1 MKTRR
6 YTGAA
11 VQRRAIGANDTY
23 RANNQQ
29 LAGEAR
35 QVHFRCCSNELG
47 DELLHRIDAALPRRN
62 SSSPC
67 RCSPSERDCC

>member
-35 QVHFRCCSNELG
+35 QVHFTSYSNELA

-62 SSSPC
+62 SRSPC
-67 RCSPSERDCC
+67 RCSPSERDCG